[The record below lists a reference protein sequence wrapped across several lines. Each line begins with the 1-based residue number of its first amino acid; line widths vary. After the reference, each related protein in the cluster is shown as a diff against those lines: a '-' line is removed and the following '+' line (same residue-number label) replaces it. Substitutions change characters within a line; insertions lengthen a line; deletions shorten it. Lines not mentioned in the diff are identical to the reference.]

1 MSNAQI
7 VRDAC
12 RIVWT
17 EGQVSRMG
25 EFYADDFKA
34 DYPMTNWGSGL
45 EGARKLAAAVRIG
58 FPDYREHIDEL
69 IDAGENIIVR
79 LTIRGTHTGPLAD
92 LPATGKAV
100 EFKDVTICRVNNGKI
115 AEQRG
120 LTDYLSLYTQLG
132 LVQLPTAS

>member
-34 DYPMTNWGSGL
+34 DYPMTNWGRGL
-45 EGARKLAAAVRIG
+45 EGAKKLAAAIRVG
-58 FPDYREHIDEL
+58 FPDYAERIDEL
-69 IDAGENIIVR
+69 IDAGEDIIVR
-79 LTIRGTHTGPLAD
+79 LTIRGTHTGPLLG

-100 EFKDVTICRVNNGKI
+100 ESKDVTICRVNNGKI
-115 AEQRG
+115 VE
-120 LTDYLSLYTQLG
+120 
-132 LVQLPTAS
+132 